1 MQKERPR
8 PLDLESWK
16 VGEREGDGER
26 VCALP
31 CPWPRELRQGRRAGA
46 SQQLDVLSAVHGA
59 PAVCQTFP
67 SPFKSPSLPQN
78 LQEQDPLVS
87 PFHKSGCYS
96 SEKSAKCSR
105 SQR

>member
-46 SQQLDVLSAVHGA
+46 SQQLDVLSAVHA
-59 PAVCQTFP
+59 CRVPD
-67 SPFKSPSLPQN
+67 LPQP
-78 LQEQDPLVS
+78 LQVTISTSESPRAGPASLSISQIWVLRLRKVS
-87 PFHKSGCYS
+87 
-96 SEKSAKCSR
+96 
-105 SQR
+105 